1 MFVLLALFKSW
12 FSVAY
17 SEVFWSD
24 SLIVFEKIKSM
35 FRHTFITLYY
45 DIRFDRNP
53 FGVVVILVIFEV
65 TASYANLHPKTEK
78 YSIFSLHVYAVFVL
92 LH

>member
-1 MFVLLALFKSW
+1 MFVLLALFKYW

-17 SEVFWSD
+17 SEVFGSD

-35 FRHTFITLYY
+35 FLHTFITLYY

-65 TASYANLHPKTEK
+65 SASYANLHQKTEK
-78 YSIFSLHVYAVFVL
+78 YTIFSLHVYAVFVL

>member
-1 MFVLLALFKSW
+1 MV
-12 FSVAY
+12 Y

-35 FRHTFITLYY
+35 FWHTFITLYY

-65 TASYANLHPKTEK
+65 TDSYANLHPKIGK
-78 YSIFSLHVYAVFVL
+78 HSIFSLLVSKVFVL

>member
-1 MFVLLALFKSW
+1 
-12 FSVAY
+12 
-17 SEVFWSD
+17 
-24 SLIVFEKIKSM
+24 M

-53 FGVVVILVIFEV
+53 FGVVVILGIFEI
-65 TASYANLHPKTEK
+65 TDSYANLHPKK
-78 YSIFSLHVYAVFVL
+78 GKHSIFSLLVSKVFVL